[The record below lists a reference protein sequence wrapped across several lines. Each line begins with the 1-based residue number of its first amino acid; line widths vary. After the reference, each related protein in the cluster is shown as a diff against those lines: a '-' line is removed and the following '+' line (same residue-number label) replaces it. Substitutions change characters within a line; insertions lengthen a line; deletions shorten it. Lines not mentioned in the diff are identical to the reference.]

1 MGWKKGIRKINN
13 MDVLGIIYLAIG
25 AIIATIFHINESRK
39 VSVID
44 ESVANITTMFVWLL
58 WPVVILTWLIVSAIK
73 WIQIH

>member
-1 MGWKKGIRKINN
+1 MGWKKRIRKINN